1 MWRSLISPKVID
13 FILGSLFG
21 NMRVTFFSIDPQEK
35 EVKLLSSP
43 GNMMVA
49 PENISSQE
57 KEMRLLKFSGNVRVT
72 SAKKQVPIL
81 PQEKEVK
88 LLSFFGSVN
97 DLSISSQAKEVNFGS
112 SSKNAM
118 GSPSKDAMGSGPSHT
133 IFPQE
138 KEVRLLTP
146 LVSVRGLYQFN
157 PIVKLLRLLNKTEKS
172 PDRFFLFQPVTE
184 VRLLNEFGNL
194 RVTFSPILPQVKDI
208 NFGSSSGN
216 VRVVPLNILLKE
228 K

>member
-1 MWRSLISPKVID
+1 VLRSLISPKVID

-21 NMRVTFFSIDPQEK
+21 NMRVTFSPIDPQEK
-35 EVKLLSSP
+35 EVKLMSSP
-43 GNMMVA
+43 GNMIVA
-49 PENISSQE
+49 PGNISLQE
-57 KEMRLLKFSGNVRVT
+57 KEVRLLKFSGNVRVT
-72 SAKKQVPIL
+72 PRKQDPIS

-88 LLSFFGSVN
+88 LLSSFGSVN
-97 DLSISSQAKEVNFGS
+97 DLSIRSQAKEVNFGS

-184 VRLLNEFGNL
+184 VRLLNEFGNV

-216 VRVVPLNILLKE
+216 VRVVPLKILLKE